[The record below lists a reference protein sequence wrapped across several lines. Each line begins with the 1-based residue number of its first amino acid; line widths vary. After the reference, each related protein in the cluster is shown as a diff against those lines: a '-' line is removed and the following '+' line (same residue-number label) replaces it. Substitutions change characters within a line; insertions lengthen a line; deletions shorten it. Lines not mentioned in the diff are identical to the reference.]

1 MKCATLTI
9 ITRSVEETR
18 ALGEKLGSVLTS
30 GIMIRLI
37 GDLGTGKTAFVQGLA
52 KGLEVSEKYYI
63 TSPTYTLIN
72 EYPGR
77 LPLFHADLYRLEN
90 QEDFETID
98 LFDCKREDV
107 VFAVEWADK
116 VDQREFSEC
125 LGLHLHF
132 VDDHTR
138 EIVINAGTA
147 AAEAVLQ
154 QLEKHLKESK
164 WG

>member
-1 MKCATLTI
+1 MHNTLRYI
-9 ITRSVEETR
+9 SRSVEETR
-18 ALGEKLGSVLTS
+18 ALGEILGSILTF
-30 GIMIRLI
+30 GIQLNLI

-77 LPLFHADLYRLEN
+77 LRLFHADLYRLEN
-90 QEDFETID
+90 QADYETID
-98 LFDCKREDV
+98 LFDNMREDV

-116 VDQREFSEC
+116 LEACGVLDC
-125 LGLHLHF
+125 LDLHF
-132 VDDHTR
+132 HIVDDHTR
-138 EIVINAGTA
+138 EIIINALTA
-147 AAEAVLQ
+147 SADIVLQ
-154 QLEKHLKESK
+154 QFEKHLKESK